1 MTFFLFF
8 PHKTGLTFHTNGLQ
22 GRKFAWNVKPC
33 GDNLYEMPQPVF
45 RLNKKKNLQK
55 IFKNLLLKTCTVHYA
70 LNYLNVKNKL
80 PVV

>member
-22 GRKFAWNVKPC
+22 GRKFAWNVKSY

-45 RLNKKKNLQK
+45 RVNKKK
-55 IFKNLLLKTCTVHYA
+55 IFKMSSAENFVQCTM
-70 LNYLNVKNKL
+70 
-80 PVV
+80 P

>member
-8 PHKTGLTFHTNGLQ
+8 PHDTGLTFHTNGLQ
-22 GRKFAWNVKPC
+22 GRKFAWNVKSC

-45 RLNKKKNLQK
+45 RLNNSKKKSSK
-55 IFKNLLLKTCTVHYA
+55 CHLLKLCTVHYA